1 MARLGWFLIALLVLG
16 GSRAWGQSAGSVGEF
31 EWHGFL
37 LGNGSGRTTGRRPG
51 GPEGGDF
58 LLGEERLRLD
68 LTAWADFIE
77 ASARV
82 KADLVH
88 DAVAGAFDVD
98 LREAYVAYTV
108 GAFDVRLG
116 RQIVTW
122 GVGDLLF
129 INDVFP
135 KDFVSFFAGRPL
147 EHLKV
152 GVDALRTRYSSSLLN
167 AELVVI
173 PLFEPGNLPTAE
185 RFVLFDPFA
194 AVPARQEERPPA
206 TFGNTELALRLY
218 RQLGGFDVSVYAY
231 RGFWRTPGL
240 RPDTPAA
247 PTRVTVFFP
256 ALSVYGLSAQGH
268 ALGGVVSL
276 EAGYYRSR
284 DDEAGDDPAI
294 PNSQVRFLVGY
305 QKQLWPDFTL
315 GMQYYGEVM
324 EDHGTYRRTLPPG
337 FPVQQAYRDLV
348 TLRLTQLLQHQTW
361 TLALFAFASPTDKD
375 FLVQPAVA
383 YKLSD
388 RLSLTVGANLFG
400 GAEETTFF
408 GQFDA
413 NDNVYVAVRF
423 DF

>member
-1 MARLGWFLIALLVLG
+1 VLG

-256 ALSVYGLSAQGH
+256 A
-268 ALGGVVSL
+268 
-276 EAGYYRSR
+276 
-284 DDEAGDDPAI
+284 P
-294 PNSQVRFLVGY
+294 VG
-305 QKQLWPDFTL
+305 LWPECARARS
-315 GMQYYGEVM
+315 GRRGEPRGRVLPVAGRRGGRRSGHPQLPGPLPGRLP
-324 EDHGTYRRTLPPG
+324 EATVARLHPRHAVLWRGHGGPRHLPP
-337 FPVQQAYRDLV
+337 
-348 TLRLTQLLQHQTW
+348 H
-361 TLALFAFASPTDKD
+361 
-375 FLVQPAVA
+375 PAA
-383 YKLSD
+383 WLS
-388 RLSLTVGANLFG
+388 RAAGVP
-400 GAEETTFF
+400 
-408 GQFDA
+408 
-413 NDNVYVAVRF
+413 
-423 DF
+423 